1 MPEDLLANALSEAAP
16 PPSRPEDVP
25 EKFWDTAAGTLRV
38 DALLKSY
45 RELERRLSQRFAPPG
60 AEASAEEV
68 QRYRRALGI
77 PDGPEDYAMI
87 SAALMR
93 TLINACMMPASARTR
108 PSLCM
113 IWQRNAF
120 CP

>member
-60 AEASAEEV
+60 CRSKRGGGSALPP
-68 QRYRRALGI
+68 RPGHSRWAPRLHHH
-77 PDGPEDYAMI
+77 
-87 SAALMR
+87 AA
-93 TLINACMMPASARTR
+93 P
-108 PSLCM
+108 
-113 IWQRNAF
+113 
-120 CP
+120 